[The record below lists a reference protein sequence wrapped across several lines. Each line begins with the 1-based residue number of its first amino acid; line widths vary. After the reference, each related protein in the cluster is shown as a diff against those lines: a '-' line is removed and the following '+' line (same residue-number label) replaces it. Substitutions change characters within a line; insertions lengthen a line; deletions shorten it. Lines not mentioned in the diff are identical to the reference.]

1 MCANL
6 PLIRRHSHDVTRRF
20 ETRTLQAATREDRR
34 TLLGDGMYL
43 SFLHI
48 FVALK
53 SAQLFFD
60 DELRNKEVKKLGAD

>member
-1 MCANL
+1 M
-6 PLIRRHSHDVTRRF
+6 H
-20 ETRTLQAATREDRR
+20 
-34 TLLGDGMYL
+34 L
-43 SFLHI
+43 SFLQI